1 MLMPPYRAH
10 SPAATGLDVSW
21 QVAVLL
27 LSTAACRHAYQCLAM
42 CACCT
47 CCCCCCCRVE
57 AVLRQV
63 AASAAVVWVTH
74 DEQQPGRVGGK
85 ILTLPSGGL
94 WHLQLVPGFG
104 GGVLLQWYDLC
115 CMFSSRWLQVAGSS
129 ESRQRTSQFVWGGR
143 ELPEPGNSN
152 SHPSA
157 GSNLL
162 KGPFF
167 AKACDPYAT
176 LPCFPLCAVVCRYH
190 GPH

>member
-1 MLMPPYRAH
+1 
-10 SPAATGLDVSW
+10 
-21 QVAVLL
+21 
-27 LSTAACRHAYQCLAM
+27 M

-47 CCCCCCCRVE
+47 CCCCCCRVE

-104 GGVLLQWYDLC
+104 GGGKGVLLQWYDSC

-129 ESRQRTSQFVWGGR
+129 ESRQCTSQFVRGGR
-143 ELPEPGNSN
+143 ELSEPGNSN

-157 GSNLL
+157 ESNLL

-176 LPCFPLCAVVCRYH
+176 LPCLPLCAVVCRYH